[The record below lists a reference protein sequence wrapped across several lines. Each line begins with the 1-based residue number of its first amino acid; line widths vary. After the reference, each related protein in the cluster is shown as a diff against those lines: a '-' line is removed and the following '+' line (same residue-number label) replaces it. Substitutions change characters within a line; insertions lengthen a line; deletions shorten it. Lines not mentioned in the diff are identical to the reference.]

1 MPGERLS
8 MRKIREVL
16 RLRFG
21 QGLSQRA
28 IGQSLQLSVGA
39 VNAYLSRSRMAGLSW
54 PLPAELDDAQL
65 ETLLYPPPRAVA
77 SERRPAP
84 DWAVVHRELRRPNV
98 TVALLWEEYRTGP
111 GAQDGFGYS
120 WFCDLYREWVCRLKP
135 TLRQVHTAGERVY
148 VDFAG
153 HTMEVIDGATG
164 EIRRAEIFV
173 AVLGA
178 SRSLSEKWRILVA
191 AFARIGFCLLMSK
204 TFRPW
209 TIDQPLL
216 LPPSVQDFVGEDHL
230 ARFILALVLEHLDLG
245 EIESAYASERG
256 QPPFDPAMMTA
267 LLLYGYCHGVYSSRR
282 IAKATR
288 ERVDFMSIVGL
299 DPPDFRTV
307 SDFRK
312 RHLKALAGLFG
323 QVLKL
328 CEQAGFVKLGHVAL
342 DGTKIKANASKHKAM
357 SYERMEKRAAELEAE
372 VERWLSAA
380 EAADAEEDRAFGR
393 DKSGEELPKWVA
405 DKKKRAEKIRAAKAE
420 LEAEAKAA
428 AAAKAKAQAEAE
440 ERRQAEGRKKPGKP
454 AAPPSE
460 EPDPKAQ
467 KNFTDPE
474 SRIMKTKDGFIQGYN
489 AQAAVDATAQ
499 VIVAHGLDAKQSD
512 QHQLAPI
519 ADAIEA
525 NLGKKPTQLS
535 ADAGYCSDANL
546 AAMEEREI
554 DAYIAPGRAKH
565 AGEGEG
571 GGARVAA
578 MRERIKAGGH
588 SSPYRLRKQLPEPV
602 FGQIKQA
609 RGFRQFLL
617 RGVEKVANE
626 WGLVC
631 LAHNILKLAQ
641 GRTPSLAALATG

>member
-1 MPGERLS
+1 MVGGEGS
-8 MRKIREVL
+8 GAL
-16 RLRFG
+16 RRHFP
-21 QGLSQRA
+21 
-28 IGQSLQLSVGA
+28 I
-39 VNAYLSRSRMAGLSW
+39 AGL
-54 PLPAELDDAQL
+54 QVRRL
-65 ETLLYPPPRAVA
+65 EKVAPTWIVIANLY
-77 SERRPAP
+77 
-84 DWAVVHRELRRPNV
+84 
-98 TVALLWEEYRTGP
+98 
-111 GAQDGFGYS
+111 
-120 WFCDLYREWVCRLKP
+120 
-135 TLRQVHTAGERVY
+135 
-148 VDFAG
+148 
-153 HTMEVIDGATG
+153 
-164 EIRRAEIFV
+164 
-173 AVLGA
+173 
-178 SRSLSEKWRILVA
+178 
-191 AFARIGFCLLMSK
+191 
-204 TFRPW
+204 
-209 TIDQPLL
+209 
-216 LPPSVQDFVGEDHL
+216 
-230 ARFILALVLEHLDLG
+230 
-245 EIESAYASERG
+245 
-256 QPPFDPAMMTA
+256 
-267 LLLYGYCHGVYSSRR
+267 
-282 IAKATR
+282 
-288 ERVDFMSIVGL
+288 
-299 DPPDFRTV
+299 
-307 SDFRK
+307 
-312 RHLKALAGLFG
+312 
-323 QVLKL
+323 
-328 CEQAGFVKLGHVAL
+328 AL

-405 DKKKRAEKIRAAKAE
+405 DKKKRVEKIRAAKAE

-428 AAAKAKAQAEAE
+428 AAAKAKAQAE
-440 ERRQAEGRKKPGKP
+440 ERRQAEGRKKPGRP

-512 QHQLAPI
+512 QHQLALM

-546 AAMEEREI
+546 TAMEEREI

-571 GGARVAA
+571 GGVRVAA